1 MDMNRKPLIGLTT
14 SHNIETEETYQP
26 AASPRAVLTA
36 GGIPV
41 ILPLE
46 ASEDDLE
53 QLVSVLDGFL
63 FTGGPDVH
71 PFLFGEETL
80 AGCGGASVQRDRME
94 LALLRLVIEQKKPI
108 LGICRGIQLINIG
121 LGGTIYQD
129 IPSQVKQVLPIAHQ
143 QPFPHK
149 VPSHTVEIA
158 TGNLLADVISGH
170 FPGEEPASREQMG
183 GASAS
188 SDTNSASMLSASAGI
203 CHAAETSAPS
213 RLTLRVNSTHHQAV
227 RDVAP
232 PLKACAFA
240 PDGIIEGVV
249 MKDYPFLIGVQWHPE
264 YLWKD
269 DTAAMNLFT
278 GLIRASSKRS

>member
-1 MDMNRKPLIGLTT
+1 MEMNRKPLIGLTT

-26 AASPRAVLTA
+26 PACPRAILAA

-46 ASEDDLE
+46 ASENDLR

-71 PFLFGEETL
+71 PFRFGEETL
-80 AGCGGASVQRDRME
+80 ASCGGASVQRDRME
-94 LALLRLVIEQKKPI
+94 LALLRLAIEQKKPI

-129 IPSQVKQVLPIAHQ
+129 ISSQVKQVLPIAHQ

-158 TGNLLADVISGH
+158 TGNLLAEIISGR
-170 FPGEEPASREQMG
+170 FPEDEN
-183 GASAS
+183 AS
-188 SDTNSASMLSASAGI
+188 SDRQGNDISALPTHSP
-203 CHAAETSAPS
+203 APGDPAVS
-213 RLTLRVNSTHHQAV
+213 RISLRVNSTHHQAI

-232 PLKACAFA
+232 PLKACAYA

-264 YLWKD
+264 YLWQD
-269 DTAAMNLFT
+269 DAAAMNLFK
-278 GLIRASSKRS
+278 GLIKTASSRFFRTVSS